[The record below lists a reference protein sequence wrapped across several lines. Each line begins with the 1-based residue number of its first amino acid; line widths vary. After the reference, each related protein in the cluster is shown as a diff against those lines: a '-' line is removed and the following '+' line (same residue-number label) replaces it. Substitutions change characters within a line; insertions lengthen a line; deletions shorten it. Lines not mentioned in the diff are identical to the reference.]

1 MTADAPRYLVDTGV
15 FILYFREHSRAI
27 AFFRETSA
35 EIYYSRVTRK
45 ELLRPPISARE
56 EEEILACLRKYRII
70 NPDPTIAEG
79 FSALTAKY
87 DYLKD
92 HLADALIAA
101 TAWKKGL
108 TVVTT
113 NPRHFEPIEEI
124 VVKRFPED
132 F

>member
-1 MTADAPRYLVDTGV
+1 MTADARYLVDTGV
-15 FILYFREHSRAI
+15 FILYFREHHEAVT
-27 AFFRETSA
+27 FFREIPA
-35 EIYYSRVTRK
+35 EIYYSRVARK
-45 ELLRPPISARE
+45 ELLRSPISARE
-56 EEEILACLRKYRII
+56 EEEILTFLRKYRII
-70 NPDPTIAEG
+70 NPDPSIAEG
-79 FSALTAKY
+79 FSTLLAEY
-87 DYLKD
+87 GYLKD

-113 NPRHFEPIEEI
+113 NPRHFEPIREI